1 MKQILIL
8 IGAGVLVACGGSDG
22 EQAAKP
28 GSQPKKETPDSG
40 GKNESSK
47 DNSKKSHIPQARPFL
62 LLLEA
67 VKNGDEQKLKTV
79 HSERIKEGMEKKGW
93 ANVMKL
99 YQDAFKEQYGEYKLE
114 EFTFEYEGSE
124 MKGRVAIARNG
135 NANGKLHV
143 IYENGVW
150 KMNER

>member
-8 IGAGVLVACGGSDG
+8 MMAGVLLACGGNKGD
-22 EQAAKP
+22 QAAKP
-28 GSQPKKETPDSG
+28 NSQPKDETADSG
-40 GKNESSK
+40 GKNESSRE
-47 DNSKKSHIPQARPFL
+47 SHIPQARPFL

-67 VKNGDEQKLKTV
+67 VKNEDEQKLKTV
-79 HSERIKEGMEKKGW
+79 HSERIKEGLEKKGW
-93 ANVMKL
+93 ANVMKQ
-99 YQDAFKEQYGEYKLE
+99 YQGAFKQQFGEYKLK

-135 NANGKLHV
+135 YALSKLHV

>member
-1 MKQILIL
+1 M
-8 IGAGVLVACGGSDG
+8 ACGGDVG

-28 GSQPKKETPDSG
+28 SSQPNNESVDSG

-47 DNSKKSHIPQARPFL
+47 ESHIPQARPFL

-67 VKNGDEQKLKTV
+67 VKNGDEHKLKTV
-79 HSERIKEGMEKKGW
+79 HSERIKEGLEKKGW
-93 ANVMKL
+93 SNVMKQ
-99 YQDAFKEQYGEYKLE
+99 YQDAFKKEIWEYKLK

-135 NANGKLHV
+135 NAIGKLHV
-143 IYENGVW
+143 IYENGIW